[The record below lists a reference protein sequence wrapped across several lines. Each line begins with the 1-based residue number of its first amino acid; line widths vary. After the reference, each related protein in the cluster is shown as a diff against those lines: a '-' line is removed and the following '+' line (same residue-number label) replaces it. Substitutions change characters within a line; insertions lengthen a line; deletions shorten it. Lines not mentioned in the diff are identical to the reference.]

1 MKKTIAVALLATSS
15 SFTFADQDAGCG
27 LGSALWAGQSGLL
40 PKVLASF
47 TNAWVFQSVSIAVGT
62 FGCSRDGVVSSRVRV
77 TMFTGSNADQL
88 AKDMSVGHGETLSV
102 LADLL
107 GVPQHDKPVFFQAT
121 RENFGTI
128 FAPANQT
135 AGQVLDA
142 IQQVMSQDARL
153 AAYVIK
159 A

>member
-15 SFTFADQDAGCG
+15 SFAFADQDAGCG

-47 TNAWVFQSVSIAVGT
+47 TNGWVFQSVSIAVGT
-62 FGCSRDGVVSSRVRV
+62 FGCSHDGVVSSRVRV

-88 AKDMSVGHGETLSV
+88 AKDMSVGSGETLNV

-107 GVPQHDKPVFFQAT
+107 GVGQRDKPVFFQAT
-121 RENFGTI
+121 REHFGTI
-128 FAPANQT
+128 FAPSNQT

-142 IQQVMSQDARL
+142 IQQVMLQDPRL
-153 AAYVIK
+153 AGYVIK